1 MVGEIQ
7 MLTHQIET
15 VEDTD
20 SINFVNNLKLI
31 LHQNL

>member
-7 MLTHQIET
+7 MLELLIEI
-15 VEDTD
+15 VEDTNFT
-20 SINFVNNLKLI
+20 NFVNNLKLI

>member
-7 MLTHQIET
+7 MLPHLIET
-15 VEDTD
+15 VEDID
-20 SINFVNNLKLI
+20 STNFVNNLKSI

>member
-7 MLTHQIET
+7 MLELLTET
-15 VEDTD
+15 VGDT
-20 SINFVNNLKLI
+20 NFIISVNNLKSI

>member
-7 MLTHQIET
+7 MLVHLIEI
-15 VEDTD
+15 VEDTN
-20 SINFVNNLKLI
+20 STNFVNNLKLI

>member
-7 MLTHQIET
+7 MLEPLIEI
-15 VEDTD
+15 VVDTN
-20 SINFVNNLKLI
+20 STNFVNNLKLI

>member
-7 MLTHQIET
+7 MSVNLIEI
-15 VEDTD
+15 VEVTSFTD
-20 SINFVNNLKLI
+20 FVNNLKLI

>member
-7 MLTHQIET
+7 MSAHLIEI
-15 VEDTD
+15 VVDTKFT
-20 SINFVNNLKLI
+20 NFVNNLKST

>member
-7 MLTHQIET
+7 ILEHLIEIAEAT
-15 VEDTD
+15 
-20 SINFVNNLKLI
+20 NFTNFANNLKLI

>member
-1 MVGEIQ
+1 MVGEIRI
-7 MLTHQIET
+7 LALLIEI
-15 VEDTD
+15 VEGID

>member
-7 MLTHQIET
+7 MLEHLIEI
-15 VEDTD
+15 VEVID

>member
-7 MLTHQIET
+7 MSVHLIEI

-20 SINFVNNLKLI
+20 SINFVNNLKSISL
-31 LHQNL
+31 QNL

>member
-15 VEDTD
+15 VEGTD
-20 SINFVNNLKLI
+20 STNFVNNLKLI

>member
-7 MLTHQIET
+7 MLEHLIEI
-15 VEDTD
+15 VEATNFT
-20 SINFVNNLKLI
+20 NFVNNPQSI

>member
-7 MLTHQIET
+7 MLERLIGI
-15 VEDTD
+15 VEATNF
-20 SINFVNNLKLI
+20 INFANNLKSI

>member
-7 MLTHQIET
+7 MLVHLIEI
-15 VEDTD
+15 VEDTN
-20 SINFVNNLKLI
+20 SINFVNNLKSI

>member
-7 MLTHQIET
+7 MLTHLIET
-15 VEDTD
+15 VEDINST
-20 SINFVNNLKLI
+20 NFVNNLKLI

>member
-7 MLTHQIET
+7 MLVHLIEI
-15 VEDTD
+15 VEDT
-20 SINFVNNLKLI
+20 SFTNFVNNLKLI